1 MKIIEKGKFWK
12 KAFVD
17 HSYKISSSI
26 HFMGLD
32 LLISD
37 KYNADLYFLDI
48 SFQINKKI
56 QDEITTPAI
65 N

>member
-17 HSYKISSSI
+17 HSHKVNSSI
-26 HFMGLD
+26 LY
-32 LLISD
+32 LLIED
-37 KYNADLYFLDI
+37 NKYNADLYFLDI

-56 QDEITTPAI
+56 QDEITTPTI

>member
-17 HSYKISSSI
+17 HSYKVNSSI
-26 HFMGLD
+26 LC
-32 LLISD
+32 LLMDD

-56 QDEITTPAI
+56 QDEITTPTI

>member
-1 MKIIEKGKFWK
+1 MKIIKKRKFWK

-17 HSYKISSSI
+17 HSYEVDYFSI
-26 HFMGLD
+26 D
-32 LLISD
+32 RLLIND

-56 QDEITTPAI
+56 KNEISKTTI